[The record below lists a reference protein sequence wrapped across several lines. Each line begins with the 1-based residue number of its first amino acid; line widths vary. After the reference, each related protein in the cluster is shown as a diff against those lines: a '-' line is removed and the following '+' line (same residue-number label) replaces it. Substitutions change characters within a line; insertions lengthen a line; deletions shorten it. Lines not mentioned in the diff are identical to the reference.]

1 MRFICFYGTFA
12 LIEQFLI
19 ISDWH
24 VAPQIANRKIKQAV
38 IFFCGD
44 KFSTMK
50 ITFLF
55 YFQNFKDN
63 IRELSRIAFYLQVS
77 QKTVEFSEK
86 LTERLLDHIQRKP
99 ITDLT
104 LFCIQ
109 FSFIVQNNDRV
120 PYWLISKMVDL
131 VPQLSIRQVSFILS
145 HNINP
150 KWKKHM
156 EFRQALKTRIMD
168 IITEESAK
176 MDILGEEL

>member
-1 MRFICFYGTFA
+1 M
-12 LIEQFLI
+12 
-19 ISDWH
+19 
-24 VAPQIANRKIKQAV
+24 
-38 IFFCGD
+38 
-44 KFSTMK
+44 
-50 ITFLF
+50 
-55 YFQNFKDN
+55 
-63 IRELSRIAFYLQVS
+63 QVS

-145 HNINP
+145 HNKNP

-176 MDILGEEL
+176 MDIVGEEL

>member
-24 VAPQIANRKIKQAV
+24 IAPQIANRKIKQAV
-38 IFFCGD
+38 ILFCGD

-50 ITFLF
+50 ITFIF

-176 MDILGEEL
+176 MDIVGEEL

>member
-1 MRFICFYGTFA
+1 
-12 LIEQFLI
+12 
-19 ISDWH
+19 
-24 VAPQIANRKIKQAV
+24 
-38 IFFCGD
+38 
-44 KFSTMK
+44 MK

>member
-1 MRFICFYGTFA
+1 MAPSHLSSNFLLFPIGMLRRKSPIGKKNNKSGDFI
-12 LIEQFLI
+12 LRRQVLNNE
-19 ISDWH
+19 
-24 VAPQIANRKIKQAV
+24 NN
-38 IFFCGD
+38 IFIF
-44 KFSTMK
+44 
-50 ITFLF
+50 
-55 YFQNFKDN
+55 FQNFKDN

-86 LTERLLDHIQRKP
+86 LTEHLLDHIQRKP

-145 HNINP
+145 HNKNP

-176 MDILGEEL
+176 MDIVGEEL